1 MTEHLIRRED
11 YRPPQWSVREVWLS
25 FTLGE
30 ETTEVRARLHCV
42 RGKGVSEEEPIVLDA
57 EALELISVTL
67 DGEPLSPLAGPGE
80 RGFVYDESGLRLYG
94 ARAPETWVETVVR
107 IHPARNTALSGL
119 YRSGTGLFT
128 QCEAQGFRRITP
140 FPDRPDVMARFHVT
154 LEADEARYPVL
165 LSNGNLV
172 EKVRLPGGR
181 HRAVWVD
188 PFPKP
193 CYLFALVAA
202 DLQALEREV
211 GLADGRRALLQVWVK
226 DEHLPRAD
234 WALVSLEAALRWDER
249 RFGRVLDLDR
259 YMIVAVSDFNM
270 GAMENKGLNIFNTKY
285 VLASPETATDADYA
299 AVQAVVGHEYF
310 HNWTGNRITCRDWFQ
325 LTLKE
330 GLTVFREQE
339 FSADQLA
346 QAVGP
351 ERAASA
357 RAVKRIEDVQ
367 TLRTVQFPED
377 EGPMAHPIRPQSYRA
392 IDNFYTATVY
402 EKGAEVIRLL
412 HTLLGEAGFRAGM
425 DRYFERYDGQAVTC
439 EDFVA
444 AMAEANGVD
453 LTPFLR
459 WYEQAGT
466 PRLVVE
472 EDWDGDAGRY
482 TLRLRQFTPPTP
494 GQPEKGPVV
503 LPIRLGLLGADGR
516 DLPLVLADERDA
528 VPAPE
533 APPAGGMRPIAP
545 RDTAVGARTRLF
557 TLTGETLALE
567 FVGLPPGPK
576 PVPSLL
582 RGFSAPVRLM
592 LDEPDEALRHRMA
605 YDSDAFN
612 RWDAAQSWAQRQVL
626 RLARGEAETLD
637 EGFVASWRQLLADE
651 SLDAMFRVKA
661 AALPSERW
669 LLEAMTPA
677 DPVRLR
683 AALVRASHA
692 LARAGAELW
701 PRWRDSGAAR
711 PYRYDP
717 LEAGRRALAAFAW
730 RMEALLGEDERCSRA
745 FAAADNLTE
754 RLAALD
760 AALTHP
766 DEAVGEAL
774 LSAFE
779 SRYAEDDLVLDKW
792 FARQAMRWSWHGAP
806 GRTLERVRRLADHRA
821 FRWTNPNKVY
831 ALVLNFFANNLA
843 EACAAGDP
851 AWAFWQEA
859 VLRLDAT
866 NPIVGSRLARALER
880 WRRWAEPYR
889 DSFAPV
895 LEATRRQ
902 VRSAEVREIL
912 ERMADEAV
920 GAP

>member
-25 FTLGE
+25 FTLDE

-42 RGKGVSEEEPIVLDA
+42 RGKGVSETKPIVLDA
-57 EALELISVTL
+57 EELELVSVTL
-67 DGEPLSPLAGPGE
+67 DGEPLSPQSGPGG
-80 RGFVYDESGLRLYG
+80 RGFVYDDSGLRLYG
-94 ARAPETWVETVVR
+94 ARGPEAWVETVVR

-165 LSNGNLV
+165 LSNGNLQ
-172 EKVRLPGGR
+172 ETARLPGGR

-211 GLADGRRALLQVWVK
+211 ALADGRRALLQVWVK
-226 DEHLPRAD
+226 AEHLPRAD
-234 WALVSLEAALRWDER
+234 WALESLQAALRWDER

-367 TLRTVQFPED
+367 TLRTAQFPED

-494 GQPEKGPVV
+494 GQPEKGPVI
-503 LPIRLGLLGADGR
+503 LPVHLGLLSIDGR

-545 RDTAVGARTRLF
+545 RDTAVGATTRLF
-557 TLTGETLALE
+557 TLTDEALTLE
-567 FVGLPPGPK
+567 FIGLPPGPK

-582 RGFSAPVRLM
+582 RGFSAPVRLVFE
-592 LDEPDEALRHRMA
+592 EPDEALRHRMA
-605 YDSDAFN
+605 YDTDAFN

-626 RLARGEAETLD
+626 RLTQGETETLD
-637 EGFVASWRQLLADE
+637 ETFVTAWKQLLADE

-661 AALPSERW
+661 AALPGERW
-669 LLEAMTPA
+669 LLETMTPA

-683 AALVRASHA
+683 TALVRASID
-692 LARAGAELW
+692 LARAGRELW
-701 PRWRDSGAAR
+701 PRWRDSGATR

-730 RMEALLGEDERCSRA
+730 RMEALLGKDERCSRT

-760 AALTHP
+760 AALAHP
-766 DEAVGEAL
+766 DEALGEAL

-779 SRYAEDDLVLDKW
+779 SRHAEDDLVLDKW

-806 GRTLERVRRLADHRA
+806 GAVLARVQRLTEHRA

-889 DSFAPV
+889 AAFAPV

-912 ERMADEAV
+912 DHMAEGEV
-920 GAP
+920 GAT

>member
-1 MTEHLIRRED
+1 MTENLIRRED
-11 YRPPQWSVREVWLS
+11 YRPPQWSVREAWLS
-25 FTLGE
+25 FALDE

-42 RGKGVSEEEPIVLDA
+42 RGEGVSEEEPVVLDA
-57 EALELISVTL
+57 EELELVSVTL

-80 RGFVYDESGLRLYG
+80 RGFVYDASSLRLYG
-94 ARAPETWVETVVR
+94 ARGPEAWVETVVR

-165 LSNGNLV
+165 LSNGNLQ
-172 EKVRLPGGR
+172 ETARLPGGR

-211 GLADGRRALLQVWVK
+211 ALADGRRALLQVWVK
-226 DEHLPRAD
+226 AEHLPRAD
-234 WALVSLEAALRWDER
+234 WALESLQAALRWDER

-346 QAVGP
+346 EAAGP

-367 TLRTVQFPED
+367 TLRTAQFPED
-377 EGPMAHPIRPQSYRA
+377 DGPMAHPIRPQAYRA

-412 HTLLGEAGFRAGM
+412 HTLLGEKGFRAGM
-425 DRYFERYDGQAVTC
+425 DRYFERYDGRAVTC

-472 EDWDGDAGRY
+472 EDWDGQAGRY
-482 TLRLRQFTPPTP
+482 GLRLRQFTPPTP

-528 VPAPE
+528 VPEPE

-683 AALVRASHA
+683 AALVRASLA

-717 LEAGRRALAAFAW
+717 LEAGRRALAAFSW
-730 RMEALLGEDERCSRA
+730 RMEALLGEDERCSRT

-760 AALTHP
+760 AALAHP
-766 DEAVGEAL
+766 DESVGEAL

-779 SRYAEDDLVLDKW
+779 ARYADDELVLDKW
-792 FARQAMRWSWHGAP
+792 FARQAMRWSWHAAP
-806 GRTLERVRRLADHRA
+806 GVVLARVRRLTEHWA

-843 EACAAGDP
+843 EACAAGEL

-866 NPIVGSRLARALER
+866 NPIVGSRLARTLER

-889 DSFAPV
+889 ASFAPV

-902 VRSAEVREIL
+902 VRSTEVREIL
-912 ERMADEAV
+912 DRMADGEV